1 MAESQRTL
9 PYVYVNE
16 NIELWFGDKI
26 KAQTNCVQTVR
37 EKSSGFCH
45 LEPAVTVSG
54 VLTYLP

>member
-9 PYVYVNE
+9 PYVYINE
-16 NIELWFGDKI
+16 NIELWFRDKI

-54 VLTYLP
+54 VLT